1 MPKFGTLFKRGDA
14 RNTFATMVS
23 SLSEVSIRRA
33 KKAFDKEEI
42 ELDPN
47 DPDFVYLITGVYNTC
62 KINFIAADYIDHVDM
77 KEIDEEHK
85 CYT

>member
-1 MPKFGTLFKRGDA
+1 MPEFGTLFKRGDA

-47 DPDFVYLITGVYNTC
+47 DPDFAHLVKGVYNTC
-62 KINFIAADYIDHVDM
+62 KIIFIAADYINHVDM